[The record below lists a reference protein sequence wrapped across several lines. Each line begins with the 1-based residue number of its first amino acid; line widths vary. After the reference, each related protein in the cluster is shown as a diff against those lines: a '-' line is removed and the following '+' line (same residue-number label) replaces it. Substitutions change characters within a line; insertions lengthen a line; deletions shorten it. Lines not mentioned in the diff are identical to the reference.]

1 MTEDYQSLIILREKR
16 DYGALDGILEKKFFR
31 LYHVPVFN
39 YEFSPPLKRPAA
51 SSALL
56 FSSRAG
62 VRAASVL
69 LRQMEKAHCFVI
81 GEDTQNALRASGF
94 QGKIERFLTIQDFLE
109 HWVQTKRKDIKAVHY
124 YRGEVVKNPNLN
136 QQLSALGLGYSE
148 EIVYKTGLIKE
159 IPESILAL
167 MKESK
172 RSLGYVAVSERS
184 MRHWDNLIFYHCLV
198 PLYRKGHL
206 FCLSKDV
213 ACGSRVMPQ
222 SSTTVPL
229 EPTTTSLIACIQ
241 SYYKYSPP
249 IG

>member
-1 MTEDYQSLIILREKR
+1 MTEDYQPLIILREKR

-39 YEFSPPLKRPAA
+39 YEFFPPLKPP
-51 SSALL
+51 SSFSVLL

-62 VRAASVL
+62 VRAVSPL
-69 LRQMEKAHCFVI
+69 LRYMEKAHCFVI
-81 GEDTQNALRASGF
+81 GEETQNALRACGF
-94 QGKIERFLTIQDFLE
+94 QGKIERFLTIQAFLE
-109 HWVQTKRKDIKAVHY
+109 HLAQTKRKDIKAVHY
-124 YRGEVVKNPNLN
+124 YRGEVIKNPNLS
-136 QQLSALGLGYSE
+136 QDLSVLGFGYSE
-148 EIVYKTGLIKE
+148 EIVYKTALIRE
-159 IPESILAL
+159 IPESILGL
-167 MKESK
+167 MKES
-172 RSLGYVAVSERS
+172 RRPLGYVALSERS
-184 MRHWDNLIFYHCLV
+184 MRHWDDLIFYHCLA
-198 PLYRKGHL
+198 PSYRKGHL

-222 SSTTVPL
+222 SSTTVPS

>member
-16 DYGALDGILEKKFFR
+16 DYGALDRILEKKFFR
-31 LYHVPVFN
+31 LYYVPVFS
-39 YEFSPPLKRPAA
+39 YEFFPPLKRPSA

-62 VRAASVL
+62 VRAVSPF
-69 LRQMEKAHCFVI
+69 LRHMEKAHCFVI
-81 GEDTQNALRASGF
+81 GEDTQNALRSSGF
-94 QGKIERFLTIQDFLE
+94 QGKIERFLTIQDFLA
-109 HWVQTKRKDIKAVHY
+109 HLIQTQRKDIKAVHY

-136 QQLSALGLGYSE
+136 QHLSALGLGYNE
-148 EIVYKTGLIKE
+148 EIVYKTGLMKE
-159 IPESILAL
+159 IPESIMAL
-167 MKESK
+167 MRES
-172 RSLGYVAVSERS
+172 RRPLGYVAVSERG
-184 MRHWDNLIFYHCLV
+184 MRHWDDLIFYHCLA

-222 SSTTVPL
+222 SSVTVPL

-241 SYYKYSPP
+241 SFYKYSPP
-249 IG
+249 SD

>member
-1 MTEDYQSLIILREKR
+1 MTEDYQPLIILREKR
-16 DYGALDGILEKKFFR
+16 DYGALEGILEKKFFR
-31 LYHVPVFN
+31 LYHVPVFH
-39 YEFSPPLKRPAA
+39 YEFLSPLKRPPA

-62 VRAASVL
+62 VRPVSSL
-69 LRQMEKAHCFVI
+69 LRQMENAHCFVI
-81 GEDTQNALRASGF
+81 GEDTQNALRAAGF
-94 QGKIERFLTIQDFLE
+94 SGKIERFLTIQDFLA
-109 HWVQTKRKDIKAVHY
+109 HLVQTKRKDIKAVHY
-124 YRGEVVKNPNLN
+124 YRGEVVKNPNIN
-136 QQLSALGLGYSE
+136 QHISALGLGYSE
-148 EIVYKTGLIKE
+148 DIVYKTGLIKE

-167 MKESK
+167 MKES
-172 RSLGYVAVSERS
+172 RRPLGYVAVSERA

-198 PLYRKGHL
+198 PSYRKGRL

-213 ACGSRVMPQ
+213 ACGSRVMQQ

-249 IG
+249 PS

>member
-1 MTEDYQSLIILREKR
+1 
-16 DYGALDGILEKKFFR
+16 
-31 LYHVPVFN
+31 
-39 YEFSPPLKRPAA
+39 
-51 SSALL
+51 
-56 FSSRAG
+56 
-62 VRAASVL
+62 
-69 LRQMEKAHCFVI
+69 MENAHCFVI
-81 GEDTQNALRASGF
+81 GEETQNALRASGF
-94 QGKIERFLTIQDFLE
+94 QGDIERFLTIQAFLT
-109 HWVQTKRKDIKAVHY
+109 HLAQTKRKDVKAVHY
-124 YRGEVVKNPNLN
+124 YRGEVVKNPNLD
-136 QQLSALGLGYSE
+136 QHISALGLGYSE
-148 EIVYKTGLIKE
+148 QIVYKTDLIKK

-172 RSLGYVAVSERS
+172 RSLGYVAVSERA

-198 PLYRKGHL
+198 PSYRKGHL

-249 IG
+249 PS

>member
-31 LYHVPVFN
+31 LYHVPVFH
-39 YEFSPPLKRPAA
+39 YEFLSPLKRPPA

-62 VRAASVL
+62 VRAVSPL
-69 LRQMEKAHCFVI
+69 LRQMENAHCFVI
-81 GEDTQNALRASGF
+81 GEETQNALRASGF
-94 QGKIERFLTIQDFLE
+94 QGDIERFLTIQAFLT
-109 HWVQTKRKDIKAVHY
+109 HLAQTKRKDVKAVHY
-124 YRGEVVKNPNLN
+124 YRGEVVKNPNLD
-136 QQLSALGLGYSE
+136 QHISALGLGYSE
-148 EIVYKTGLIKE
+148 QIVYKTDLIKQ

-172 RSLGYVAVSERS
+172 RSLGYVAVSERA

-198 PLYRKGHL
+198 PSYRKGHL

-249 IG
+249 PS